1 MDKQVRELHCCANCN
16 NLEYDHTM
24 RLDNPYCMSSTYRD
38 RGDMM
43 SLIGMNLE
51 VVVCDGWKPIE
62 EE

>member
-1 MDKQVRELHCCANCN
+1 
-16 NLEYDHTM
+16 
-24 RLDNPYCMSSTYRD
+24 MSSTYRD